1 MIDQEGAPGLVSGH
15 PPVNAAEAADQV
27 ALACRIIAEF
37 GHEDLTLGHASV
49 RGPDG
54 RTIYIKR
61 KGKALRE
68 VLAQDV
74 IPVKVDEEDGFLTPG
89 AHLETVMHTEAYLAR
104 PDVGAVIHTHPLYSI
119 ALGATDQELALLSH
133 DGLLFPEGVP
143 VFDGTAGLV
152 TSPAH
157 ARAVAQVLGSG
168 RAVLLRNH
176 GILVAGEDI
185 RWAVL
190 TAITLERAARLQFVA
205 RTLGTSV
212 PIPREVAGELSAM
225 KYQAE
230 FTDEYWMAWCRM
242 VDGAGRR
249 TCGD

>member
-1 MIDQEGAPGLVSGH
+1 MGEVSGH
-15 PPVNAAEAADQV
+15 PPVSAAEAARQV
-27 ALACRIIAEF
+27 ALGCRIIAEF

-74 IPVKVDEEDGFLTPG
+74 IPISLDDADGYLTQG
-89 AHLETVMHTEAYLAR
+89 AHLETVMHTEAYRSR
-104 PDVGAVIHTHPLYSI
+104 PDVGAVIHTHPLHSI
-119 ALGATDQELALLSH
+119 ALGATNQGLSLLSH

-152 TSPAH
+152 TSPTN
-157 ARAVAQVLGSG
+157 ARAVAQALGSG

-176 GILVAGEDI
+176 GILVVGEDI

-190 TAITLERAARLQFVA
+190 AAITLERAARLQFVA
-205 RTLGTSV
+205 RTLGALV
-212 PIPREVAGELSAM
+212 PIPDDVASELSVT

-242 VDGAGRR
+242 VNAGGR
-249 TCGD
+249 DLP